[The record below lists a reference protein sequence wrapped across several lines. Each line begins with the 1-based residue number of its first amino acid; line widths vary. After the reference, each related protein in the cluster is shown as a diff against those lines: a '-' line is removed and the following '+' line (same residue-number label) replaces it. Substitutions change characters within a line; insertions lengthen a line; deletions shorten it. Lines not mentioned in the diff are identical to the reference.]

1 MIYSIEKK
9 DGKIVFLVY
18 DSERLLYE
26 FELSTYD
33 LKKLHQQTTFVMHQN
48 ATDFKFIALS
58 LILSTLTD
66 KPVSFNETLHVLAA
80 DKTLDEDMR
89 RWVEKE
95 LEFLK
100 DKDNDRRR
108 HDGGDSR

>member
-9 DGKIVFLVY
+9 DGKIVFLVF
-18 DSERLLYE
+18 DGESKKLLHE

-33 LKKLHQQTTFVMHQN
+33 LKKLHQQTTFIMHKKN

-66 KPVSFNETLHVLAA
+66 QPVSFDETLHVLAA

-89 RWVEKE
+89 RWVDKE

-100 DKDNDRRR
+100 DREQ
-108 HDGGDSR
+108 

>member
-9 DGKIVFLVY
+9 DGKIVFLVF
-18 DSERLLYE
+18 DGESKKLLHE

-33 LKKLHQQTTFVMHQN
+33 LKKLHQQTTFVMHKN
-48 ATDFKFIALS
+48 ATYFKFIALS

-80 DKTLDEDMR
+80 DKTLDEDMK
-89 RWVEKE
+89 RWVDKE

-100 DKDNDRRR
+100 KRDN
-108 HDGGDSR
+108 GEE

>member
-9 DGKIVFLVY
+9 DGKFVFLVF
-18 DSERLLYE
+18 DGEGKKLLYE
-26 FELSTYD
+26 FELSMYD
-33 LKKLHQQTTFVMHQN
+33 LKKLHQQTTFIMHKN
-48 ATDFKFIALS
+48 AIDFKFIALS

-66 KPVSFNETLHVLAA
+66 KPVSFDETLHVLAA

-100 DKDNDRRR
+100 ERDN
-108 HDGGDSR
+108 GEE